1 MRTDDVLT
9 AEAVEFLTDLD
20 REFRDRRAELLARRA
35 ERLDRLAGGELPDF
49 LPDTATVR
57 GGDWR
62 IAPFPDEIADRRVE
76 ITGPVERKM
85 VINALNSGAKVF
97 MADFEDANSPTWEN
111 CIQGQRNLT
120 EALDRTI
127 SLDTGEKRYELNDEL
142 AVLFVRPR
150 GWHLEERHFE
160 VDGAPIS
167 ATLFDFGL

>member
-1 MRTDDVLT
+1 MRTEDVLT
-9 AEAVEFLTDLD
+9 SEAVEFLTDLD

-35 ERLDRLAGGELPDF
+35 ERFERLAGGELPEF
-49 LPDTATVR
+49 LPETAGAR
-57 GGDWR
+57 EGDWA

-76 ITGPVERKM
+76 ITGPVDRKM

-127 SLDTGEKRYELNDEL
+127 SPR
-142 AVLFVRPR
+142 VRSRCRPPPR
-150 GWHLEERHFE
+150 VPMQRLPTCWRRPANSTRRR
-160 VDGAPIS
+160 VWCRSPGAAS
-167 ATLFDFGL
+167 S